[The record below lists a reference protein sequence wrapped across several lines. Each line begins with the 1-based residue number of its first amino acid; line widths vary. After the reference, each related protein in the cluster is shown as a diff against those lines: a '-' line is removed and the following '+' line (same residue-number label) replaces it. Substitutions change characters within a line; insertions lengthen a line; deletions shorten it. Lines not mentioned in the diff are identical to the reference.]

1 MGAGTLLYGGRR
13 MPIDRGGVTIGR
25 VAGNDIIIPKDSV
38 SRRHA
43 RISAEDGGHWIT
55 DLGSRNGTVLN
66 GERFRDEARWLSSG
80 DTAVIGGEALRFVG
94 GQETQYGGARPPS
107 VLRTERIAFEA
118 DRLTIGRD
126 RSNDVVLDD
135 PNVSRFHAEVARQ
148 GEVVE
153 LRDLGS
159 RNGTR
164 IDGEPA
170 RRARLHAGSEVGIGP
185 YRLVFDGR
193 GFVARAERG
202 ALRLDAEGVA
212 MRVKGKRI
220 LAPTSLTI
228 EPGQLVA
235 IIGES
240 GSGKSTLIKA
250 LAGVTT
256 PSEGTITV
264 SGEPLASRLTDIGY
278 LPQDEIVHGKL
289 SVREALNF
297 AAKLRLPHDTSK
309 AEIAESV
316 ERVLDELALGEHA
329 ETRIELLSG
338 GQRKRVGLA
347 VELLGRPSL
356 LFLDEPTTG
365 LDPGLET
372 RMMALLRELA
382 DRSRA
387 VVVVTHATKNL
398 GICGKL
404 IVMGRGGD
412 LCFQGTPDEA
422 LTFFGAT
429 GYDEIY
435 EALERRPA
443 VEWRRRFL
451 AEQRQQ
457 AVAEDREA
465 EPQAVVRRRTR
476 RRRGRVIPQAAV
488 LTRRYAQLF
497 LRDRRNM
504 LILIGQVPLLA
515 FAIVGLFKG
524 SVFSATAHAS
534 DPVKLLFLVVTTA
547 IWLGSI
553 DAARE
558 IIKEKSVYVREAAVG
573 VRMPAYLF
581 SKAAVLFALAA
592 AQTALLV
599 AIVFAFQPLHESR
612 DTYLLVLAML
622 LLTAFA
628 AVGIGLVMSAAVRT
642 QDQATSFIPLVL
654 IPQLFFGGSIVPVA
668 TMSKPL
674 ADLSKL
680 VVAQWA
686 YAGTGSA
693 VDLNARI
700 AADKAYARVSEFG
713 TAFFDTATRSVL
725 LILLAFVLA
734 SFAGMAALL
743 RRQAG
748 R

>member
-1 MGAGTLLYGGRR
+1 
-13 MPIDRGGVTIGR
+13 
-25 VAGNDIIIPKDSV
+25 
-38 SRRHA
+38 
-43 RISAEDGGHWIT
+43 
-55 DLGSRNGTVLN
+55 
-66 GERFRDEARWLSSG
+66 
-80 DTAVIGGEALRFVG
+80 
-94 GQETQYGGARPPS
+94 
-107 VLRTERIAFEA
+107 
-118 DRLTIGRD
+118 
-126 RSNDVVLDD
+126 
-135 PNVSRFHAEVARQ
+135 
-148 GEVVE
+148 
-153 LRDLGS
+153 
-159 RNGTR
+159 
-164 IDGEPA
+164 
-170 RRARLHAGSEVGIGP
+170 
-185 YRLVFDGR
+185 
-193 GFVARAERG
+193 
-202 ALRLDAEGVA
+202 
-212 MRVKGKRI
+212 
-220 LAPTSLTI
+220 
-228 EPGQLVA
+228 
-235 IIGES
+235 
-240 GSGKSTLIKA
+240 
-250 LAGVTT
+250 
-256 PSEGTITV
+256 
-264 SGEPLASRLTDIGY
+264 
-278 LPQDEIVHGKL
+278 
-289 SVREALNF
+289 
-297 AAKLRLPHDTSK
+297 
-309 AEIAESV
+309 V

-372 RMMALLRELA
+372 RMMTLLRELA

-398 GICGKL
+398 GMCGKL

-412 LCFQGTPDEA
+412 LCFQGTPDDA
-422 LTFFGAT
+422 LAFFGAT
-429 GYDEIY
+429 SYDEIY
-435 EALERRPA
+435 DALERRPA
-443 VEWRRRFL
+443 ADWRRQFL
-451 AEQRQQ
+451 AEGSQQ
-457 AVAEDREA
+457 AVAEDRDA
-465 EPQAVVRRRTR
+465 EPHGVVRRRTR

-515 FAIVGLFKG
+515 LAIVGLFKG
-524 SVFSATAHAS
+524 SVFGLHAQAS
-534 DPVKLLFLVVTTA
+534 NAVKLVFLVVTTA

-592 AQTALLV
+592 VQTLLL
-599 AIVFAFQPLHESR
+599 AGIVFAFQPLHEAR
-612 DTYLLVLAML
+612 HTYVLVLAML
-622 LLTAFA
+622 VLTAFA

-674 ADLSKL
+674 ADVSKL
-680 VVAQWA
+680 VVAQWS

-713 TAFFDTATRSVL
+713 TAFFDTSTRSVV
-725 LILLAFVLA
+725 LILAAFVVA
-734 SFAGMAALL
+734 SFAVITVLL

-748 R
+748 H